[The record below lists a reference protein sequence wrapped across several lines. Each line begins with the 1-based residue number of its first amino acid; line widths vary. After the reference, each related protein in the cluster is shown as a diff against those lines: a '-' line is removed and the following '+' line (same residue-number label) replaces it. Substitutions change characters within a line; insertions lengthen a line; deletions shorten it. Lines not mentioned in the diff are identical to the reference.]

1 MNARAFLAYANTE
14 IETGVAVASSRE
26 LLIYTYERIIDC
38 LRRARSQLESGEDCA
53 EVIDRALLLIEKGLR
68 ACLDFDAGGEIAKNL
83 SIIYDWASRELLRAR
98 IRQQP
103 ELIADVERVLV
114 PLVDAWRLIGD
125 RTP

>member
-26 LLIYTYERIIDC
+26 LLIYTYERIVDC
-38 LRRARSQLESGEDCA
+38 LHRAHAQLKNGEDCA
-53 EVIDRALLLIEKGLR
+53 DVIDRALLLIEKGLR
-68 ACLDFDAGGEIAKNL
+68 ACLDFEAGGEIANNL

-98 IRQQP
+98 IRKEP

-114 PLVDAWRLIGD
+114 PLVEAWRAIHD